1 MEASDERRVRF
12 SEGGFESSTA
22 AVELSFQGL
31 QQSVILSDEDLVFNT
46 SKEGCTP
53 LITRVQYRNPEDRA
67 QLSVAPPSSITRPNY
82 EDILK
87 RVSVVIHQ
95 HISKCEL
102 KLSTLSPEA
111 AASAIEQM
119 RASKIKAFS
128 EENYT
133 SPQYVYHFVR
143 APISRLGFLYGIRK
157 VNKQWNSPSLSEVH
171 TFLRDLFVKA
181 QLSAEC
187 SIGTHDFNRSVF
199 LDFKI
204 SALDTNLLECCF
216 LIFLHIF
223 CHSVFDIRGAAD
235 GEC

>member
-1 MEASDERRVRF
+1 MRTKREKFAMEASDARRVRF
-12 SEGGFESSTA
+12 SEAGFDSSIA
-22 AVELSFQGL
+22 ATGQDFQGF
-31 QQSVILSDEDLVFNT
+31 QQNRVLNEEKQVFNT
-46 SKEGCTP
+46 SKESCTP
-53 LITRVQYRNPEDRA
+53 SITRVLYRNPEDRA
-67 QLSVAPPSSITRPNY
+67 PLSVAPPSSITRPNY

-102 KLSTLSPEA
+102 RLSTLSPAA
-111 AASAIEQM
+111 AASATEQM
-119 RASKIKAFS
+119 RASKIEAFS

-157 VNKQWNSPSLSEVH
+157 VNKQWNTPSLSEVH

-187 SIGTHDFNRSVF
+187 SIGTHDLSLHALFRA
-199 LDFKI
+199 I
-204 SALDTNLLECCF
+204 STNSF
-216 LIFLHIF
+216 
-223 CHSVFDIRGAAD
+223 
-235 GEC
+235 